1 MLIAALGIGVTK
13 SGLTGISMVH
23 VLIFA
28 SLFDARESTG
38 IVLPM
43 LIFGDAAAMVVYGKH
58 ANWAYIRKML
68 GPTLAGIVVGAIAMQ
83 FLSGAAY
90 RPLMGAIILGL
101 VALQVVRIRY
111 PMATENIP
119 HSMRFAWFMGMLGGA
134 MTMLANGAGPVFAI
148 YFLAVGLPK
157 LELVGTGA
165 WFFLL
170 MNLLKVPFSWG
181 LGLIKPD
188 TLMLNAILCPFILVG
203 LWVGV
208 ATVKRIPQ
216 KKFDLILLAMTA
228 MIAVGFLV
236 I

>member
-1 MLIAALGIGVTK
+1 MLIAALGVGITK
-13 SGLTGISMVH
+13 SGLTGVSMVH

-28 SLFDARESTG
+28 SIFDARESTG

-58 ANWAYIRKML
+58 ANWTYIRKML
-68 GPTLAGIVVGAIAMQ
+68 GPTLVGIVIGAIAMQ

-90 RPLMGAIILGL
+90 RPLLGVIILGL
-101 VALQVVRIRY
+101 VTMQIVRIRY
-111 PMATENIP
+111 PNATENIP
-119 HSMRFAWFMGMLGGA
+119 HALWFAWSMGILGGA
-134 MTMLANGAGPVFAI
+134 MTMIANGAGPVFAI

-157 LELVGTGA
+157 MELVGTGA

-188 TLMLNAILCPFILVG
+188 TLMLNAMLCPFILLG
-203 LWVGV
+203 LWAGV
-208 ATVKRIPQ
+208 ATVRRIPQ
-216 KKFDLILLAMTA
+216 KQFDLILLAMTA

-236 I
+236 L